1 MIVADGKIAAIG
13 PAGTPIPAE
22 AQTIELSGLDVW
34 PGMVDAGSTL
44 GLFEVGSLDETQDFA
59 DAAQFQPELRSSTAL
74 RADSEHIPVT
84 RANGVLTSFVQP
96 SGGVISGQG
105 CVIDLRGWVPRELVI
120 ADPVALNVTIPTYV
134 VAQSRI
140 ASTRPGSTGDRP
152 GAGGN
157 APDPNERRKEQLEQ
171 IKEFFRKSL
180 AYDSVVQ
187 GARQHGEAPPEPD
200 PRLEAMVP
208 YARGEKPVILHAEQS
223 GRDPRRAGAGARAEA
238 QGGDLGGGRGLE
250 GGRGTP
256 EGQGSGPARRLAPP
270 AADGA

>member
-1 MIVADGKIAAIG
+1 M
-13 PAGTPIPAE
+13 
-22 AQTIELSGLDVW
+22 
-34 PGMVDAGSTL
+34 
-44 GLFEVGSLDETQDFA
+44 TQDFA
-59 DAAQFQPELRSSTAL
+59 DAAQFQPELRCSTAL

-84 RANGVLTSFVQP
+84 RANGVLTTFVQP

-105 CVIDLRGWVPRELVI
+105 CAIDLRGWVPRELVI

-134 VAQSRI
+134 VRNPESRQ
-140 ASTRPGSTGDRP
+140 PGPGQPGTGP

-157 APDPNERRKEQLEQ
+157 APDPNKRRKEQLDR
-171 IKEFFRKSL
+171 IKEFFRKSI
-180 AYDSVVQ
+180 AYDSVVK

-208 YARGEKPVILHAEQS
+208 YARGEKPVILHAENS
-223 GRDPRRAGAGARAEA
+223 VEILDALELAPRAED

-256 EGQGSGPARRLAPP
+256 EGEGSDHARRLAPL